1 MGEKIKIHCSHTE
14 LRDPTSLVEHPRN
27 YNTHPAEQ
35 IRLLSKIIKHQ
46 GWRNP
51 ITVSKRSGFVVKG
64 HGRLAAAMLL
74 ETEKVPVD
82 VQDYKDEASE
92 VADMIADNRI
102 AELAEADQD
111 ALKDLLVDD
120 LFTDFDLELTGF
132 DPKEIDFEINESEA
146 TDDSDHANELESKA
160 DELQKHWGTDHGQIW
175 KLGEHRLMCGDSTN
189 HDHVDKL
196 MDGEKSDIC
205 FTSPPYGLGKNIKL
219 RKKNALSK
227 NNSAYDEHED
237 DPDGWLELMTKWVDN
252 CRKNVTENISINV
265 QPLANNK
272 RDLFKFIQNE
282 VDNLADIATWDKGH
296 AAPVIASGVM
306 SSRFEWVILL
316 SYKNAKRTVPHSSWR
331 GTLQNVYSGAGSRNN
346 DYATIHG
353 ATMPVHLA
361 SWVIGDLHNVCNSV
375 YEPFNGTG
383 TTIISCEQLNRK
395 CYAMEISPQYVAV
408 AIQRWHD
415 LTGEKPEL
423 ISDVNE
429 NSKN

>member
-35 IRLLSKIIKHQ
+35 IRLLAKIIKHQ

-74 ETEKVPVD
+74 KTEKVPVD

-120 LFTDFDLELTGF
+120 LFEDFDLELTGF
-132 DPKEIDFEINESEA
+132 DPKEIDFNINESET

-160 DELQKHWGTDHGQIW
+160 DELQNHWGTDHGQIW
-175 KLGEHRLMCGDSTN
+175 KLGDHRLMCGDSTN
-189 HDHVDKL
+189 HDHVAKL
-196 MDGEKSDIC
+196 MNGIKSEMM
-205 FTSPPYGLGKNIKL
+205 FTDPPYGVDYSGGIQFQKNKSV
-219 RKKNALSK
+219 K
-227 NNSAYDEHED
+227 
-237 DPDGWLELMTKWVDN
+237 TDN
-252 CRKNVTENISINV
+252 RQK
-265 QPLANNK
+265 
-272 RDLFKFIQNE
+272 
-282 VDNLADIATWDKGH
+282 
-296 AAPVIASGVM
+296 
-306 SSRFEWVILL
+306 
-316 SYKNAKRTVPHSSWR
+316 
-331 GTLQNVYSGAGSRNN
+331 LQNDHSTEIYRDFLPVSLSFVDGPCYVWFAGTKARDVYNVMHENECQIHAMIVWHKTNATYGAMNSQYKQRHEPCLYFKPKGSNLRWCGDTTEATLWNQDRDGINDFHPTQKPIALPLKAIKNHKAETVYDAFSGSGS
-346 DYATIHG
+346 
-353 ATMPVHLA
+353 
-361 SWVIGDLHNVCNSV
+361 
-375 YEPFNGTG
+375 
-383 TTIISCEQLNRK
+383 TIIACEKLNRK
-395 CYAMEISPQYVAV
+395 CYAMEISSQYVAV

-415 LTGEKPEL
+415 LTGKKPEL

>member
-1 MGEKIKIHCSHTE
+1 MGEKIKIHCSHTD

-35 IRLLSKIIKHQ
+35 IRLLAKIIKHQ

-74 ETEKVPVD
+74 KTEKVPVD

-102 AELAEADQD
+102 AELAEADED

-132 DPKEIDFEINESEA
+132 DPKEIDFNINESET

-160 DELQKHWGTDHGQIW
+160 DELQNHWGTDHGQIW
-175 KLGEHRLMCGDSTN
+175 KLGDHRLMCGDSTN
-189 HDHVDKL
+189 HDHVAKL
-196 MDGEKSDIC
+196 MNGIKSEMM
-205 FTSPPYGLGKNIKL
+205 FTDPPYGVDYSGGIQFQKNKSV
-219 RKKNALSK
+219 K
-227 NNSAYDEHED
+227 
-237 DPDGWLELMTKWVDN
+237 TDN
-252 CRKNVTENISINV
+252 RQK
-265 QPLANNK
+265 
-272 RDLFKFIQNE
+272 
-282 VDNLADIATWDKGH
+282 
-296 AAPVIASGVM
+296 
-306 SSRFEWVILL
+306 
-316 SYKNAKRTVPHSSWR
+316 
-331 GTLQNVYSGAGSRNN
+331 LQNDHSTEIYRDFLPVSLSFVDGPCYVWFAGTKARDVYNVMHENECQIHAMIVWHKTNATYGAMNSQYKQRHEPCLYFKPKGSNLRWCGDTTEATLWNQDRDGINDFHPTQKPIALPLKAIKNHKAETVYDAFSGSGS
-346 DYATIHG
+346 
-353 ATMPVHLA
+353 
-361 SWVIGDLHNVCNSV
+361 
-375 YEPFNGTG
+375 
-383 TTIISCEQLNRK
+383 TIIACEKLNRK

-415 LTGEKPEL
+415 LTGKKPEL